1 MGGHGTHGAM
11 RDPLNRF
18 AEVRA
23 ETLAKIAPLSQAQ
36 LDFSPRPGRWSI
48 GEVADHLRLSELLWR
63 DEIGRLVAL
72 ARAGRPARLKHTF
85 AEINVSPLHMPD
97 AVLSVLEVPFG
108 FMNRFVPDAVIG
120 LMTEFPILPTRN
132 PDAATPRARRPAA
145 ELAADLEAAIAETR
159 RLIDANVDLDFERM
173 SSEHPLMGSNTAPQ
187 ILGFLARHER
197 RHQGQM
203 DGVRADA
210 RFPRT

>member
-23 ETLAKIAPLSQAQ
+23 GTLAKIAPLSQAQ

-173 SSEHPLMGSNTAPQ
+173 SSEHPLMGSNTVPQ